1 MIEIESK
8 IKKWGN
14 SSLAFIIPNDVAR
27 ERKLKPNQKIRV
39 LLEED
44 GNVLEKAFGML
55 KGKLKKPTDELLH
68 EVDLE
73 LWGE

>member
-14 SSLAFIIPNDVAR
+14 SSLAFIIPNAVAR

-44 GNVLEKAFGML
+44 DNVLEKTFGML

>member
-14 SSLAFIIPNDVAR
+14 SSLAFIIPNEIAK
-27 ERKLKPNQKIRV
+27 EKKLKPNQKIRV

-44 GNVLEKAFGML
+44 DSVLEKTFGML
-55 KGKLKKPTDELLH
+55 KGKFKKSTDELLR
-68 EVDLE
+68 EVDKE